1 MFYEGIRKTKTVLFL
16 CIVFSGT
23 DLEQVP
29 STKARCMSNLAK
41 QRPGNIEDPKGR
53 LARFS
58 ALQRELFEFSN
69 FYI

>member
-1 MFYEGIRKTKTVLFL
+1 
-16 CIVFSGT
+16 
-23 DLEQVP
+23 
-29 STKARCMSNLAK
+29 MSNLAK